1 MFRRASQQNET
12 TCGRKWRLRSRTI
25 VETRAT
31 ALLQEVGIYDYRHP
45 HTRRLLTDF
54 KTIKSAVRKD
64 GGAVLAATNWT
75 VNGSTTEGGKMVREI
90 SKLMLRAFNAEADN
104 LVRSLKPFKLNRG
117 MSRVLLNFLKRS
129 ALPTLSR

>member
-1 MFRRASQQNET
+1 VDELNQEVKNVQASIAAERDDM
-12 TCGRKWRLRSRTI
+12 RKEVATAQRTI

-90 SKLMLRAFNAEADN
+90 SKLMLRTFKPLAGHDN
-104 LVRSLKPFKLNRG
+104 V
-117 MSRVLLNFLKRS
+117 
-129 ALPTLSR
+129 